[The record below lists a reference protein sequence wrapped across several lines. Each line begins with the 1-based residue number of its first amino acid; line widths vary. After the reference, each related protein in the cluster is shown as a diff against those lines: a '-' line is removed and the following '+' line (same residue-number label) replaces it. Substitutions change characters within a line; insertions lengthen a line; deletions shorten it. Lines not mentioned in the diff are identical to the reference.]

1 MAILGNRRDGNPI
14 ILNPDGSTNKI
25 RRVSFT
31 ENMFQEGW
39 LQDLIED
46 NPELSDSPLK
56 QLLFVNLSSYQSP
69 FSSFHQCVNGIFIM
83 ILKALIYNNNTVR
96 LRNLI
101 LKNPQI

>member
-46 NPELSDSPLK
+46 NPELLPVAEIEPAFTPMVSVGREITTRSGYIDNLFLSP
-56 QLLFVNLSSYQSP
+56 QE
-69 FSSFHQCVNGIFIM
+69 I
-83 ILKALIYNNNTVR
+83 
-96 LRNLI
+96 
-101 LKNPQI
+101 